1 MDQISELL
9 TRRVDQILPNKT
21 GLETLLRSGKKIR
34 LYQGFDPTGIK
45 LHLGHSIGMRNL
57 QKFAELGHEVIVL
70 FGTGTVLVG
79 DPSERD
85 TGRKLITQEEIEAN
99 IKTWKLQVSKIIDL
113 ERVQIR
119 FNGDWLIPLTLK
131 DIIHIASNISAIQ
144 LFKRESFTRRLK
156 AGDTI
161 WYHETMYPLLQGY
174 DSVAMDVDLEIG
186 GTDQTFNMLIGRE
199 LQKKINNRE
208 KFVLTNPM
216 ILGTDGGQMSKT
228 TGNCIWLDD
237 LPEDMYGKTM
247 SIPDS
252 QISIYMQ
259 QLTNIPLQEI
269 KNLRDNPL
277 ENKKRLA
284 LDITTQFY
292 GSNMALKAQQTFE
305 ATVQNKE
312 IPTDIKIFIPT
323 IKNGTSF
330 LTLLKDSGLG
340 DSSGHLK
347 RMIEQGAVS
356 INNNKITDPNQVIT
370 FRSGDIIKFGKRKY
384 RKIA

>member
-347 RMIEQGAVS
+347 RMIEQGAV
-356 INNNKITDPNQVIT
+356 NNKITDPNQVIT